1 MNKKTLI
8 TFYAT
13 LLILLTGC
21 TTPKDTVENVFDAL
35 HEGDLAKLSR
45 NSSERTTGIFSL
57 NALDKCSPQI
67 KKNKNKKDDISIIND
82 CLAEEY
88 ADMRVQKVN
97 LVSVSDSEVDVDMIL
112 FYNKKTLNYK
122 FKVLKI
128 NGDWKVHLEGKNFTH
143 KSPEISFTKK

>member
-21 TTPKDTVENVFDAL
+21 TTPKDAVENVFDAL
-35 HEGDLAKLSR
+35 YEGDLAKLSR
-45 NSSERTTGIFSL
+45 NSSERTAGIFSM
-57 NALDKCSPQI
+57 NALKKCTPQ
-67 KKNKNKKDDISIIND
+67 NKTNKKDEITIIND
-82 CLAEEY
+82 CLEEEY
-88 ADMRVQKVN
+88 SDMHIQKIEITPISDLEADA
-97 LVSVSDSEVDVDMIL
+97 DVIL
-112 FYNKKTLNYK
+112 IYDKKTLNYK

-128 NGDWKVHLEGKNFTH
+128 NGDWKVYLEGKNFTS